1 MHSTIG
7 NDPGLGMH
15 RSSNGCLGKLTL
27 VLFIIRW
34 AESRAVSE
42 AVENKGGDSHHPIG
56 SVHCTTI

>member
-1 MHSTIG
+1 MIG

-15 RSSNGCLGKLTL
+15 RSSNGCLGRLTF

-34 AESRAVSE
+34 AVSRAVSE

-56 SVHCTTI
+56 RVHCTTI